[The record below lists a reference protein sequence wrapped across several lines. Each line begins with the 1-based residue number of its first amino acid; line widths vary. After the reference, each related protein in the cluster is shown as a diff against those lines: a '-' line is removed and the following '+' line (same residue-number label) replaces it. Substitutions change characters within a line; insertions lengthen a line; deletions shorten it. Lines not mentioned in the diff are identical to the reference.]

1 MEKTQQ
7 PTLPDFQAQPKID
20 LHRHLEGS
28 LRLRTLLEIAR
39 TSNVA
44 QPITGHLRPLVQVLP
59 EDEPSVQNFLSKFQT
74 LRLFYRSP
82 EIIERL
88 TREAVEDAANDN
100 LVRLELRFTPV
111 ALARSQGYAL
121 GDVMDWVCSSAM
133 AAARE
138 FNISVG
144 LITSVNRH
152 EAVELAEQVAAL
164 AVDRRDRGICGLDLA
179 GNEAEFLAEPFKEI
193 FSDAQKAGLQIAVHA
208 GEWSGPENVRYAIEE
223 MHADRI
229 GHGVR
234 VVEDDRVV
242 ALAAE
247 RQTPFEVCITSNVQS
262 GVVPAFVA
270 HPLPRMLRGGIN
282 ALICTDDP
290 SISQI
295 TLSHEYH
302 VAASHLKIQPQVI
315 YECSLAAARAS
326 FATASEKEALLARLR

>member
-1 MEKTQQ
+1 MQNSTF
-7 PTLPDFQAQPKID
+7 PDFQALPKID

-39 TSNVA
+39 ESNVA
-44 QPITGHLRPLVQVLP
+44 QSSTGHLRPLVQVLP

-82 EIIERL
+82 EIIARL
-88 TREAVEDAANDN
+88 TREAVEDAASDN

-111 ALARSQGYAL
+111 ALARSQSYDL
-121 GDVMDWVCSSAM
+121 GDVMDWVCSAAM
-133 AAARE
+133 NAARE

-144 LITSVNRH
+144 LIASVNRH
-152 EAVELAEQVAAL
+152 EAVELAEQVAGL
-164 AVDRRDRGICGLDLA
+164 AVDRRDRGVCGLDLA
-179 GNEAEFLAEPFKEI
+179 GNEAEFPGEPFRAVFIE
-193 FSDAQKAGLQIAVHA
+193 AQKAGLKIAVHA

-234 VVEDDRVV
+234 VVEDDRVM

-262 GVVPAFVA
+262 GVVPAFKA

-302 VAASHLKIQPQVI
+302 VAASHLKIQPHVI
-315 YECSLAAARAS
+315 HERSLAAARAS
-326 FATASEKEALLARLR
+326 FINEGEKEALLARLR